1 MLSGLIP
8 PQELQLAFD
17 LLFAAVL
24 GGVIGLEREFKQRP
38 AGLRTLILVSVG
50 TALFA
55 ATATFAFGE
64 ASDGASRIIANIVV
78 GLGFLG
84 SGAVLKTDDTVR
96 GLTTAASIW
105 AVAAIAVA
113 VALNLYFLAIVA
125 EVIVLITLFGLRYLE
140 RQLGTED
147 DSKPG
152 SK

>member
-1 MLSGLIP
+1 MLFGLIP
-8 PQELQLAFD
+8 ARELQLAFD
-17 LLFAAVL
+17 LLFAAIL
-24 GGVIGLEREFKQRP
+24 GGVIGLEREYKHRP

-84 SGAVLKTDDTVR
+84 SGAVLKTDDTVK

-125 EVIVLITLFGLRYLE
+125 EVI
-140 RQLGTED
+140 GT
-147 DSKPG
+147 SHFVCAA
-152 SK
+152 SF